1 MRNVVRC
8 SGPAKPSAP
17 AHLDQADRVTDF
29 RRRRPEDF
37 VQGPQGLSLMQRR
50 QLGPARFDWLL
61 DRLQP
66 TFGAPGAALE
76 VLDFAFELLDAI
88 LRGSGCTVRHGSWLA
103 RHSVNREWRPP

>member
-50 QLGPARFDWLL
+50 QLGPARFDWSEQLIFDLLL

-88 LRGSGCTVRHGSWLA
+88 LRGSELY
-103 RHSVNREWRPP
+103 

>member
-1 MRNVVRC
+1 
-8 SGPAKPSAP
+8 
-17 AHLDQADRVTDF
+17 
-29 RRRRPEDF
+29 
-37 VQGPQGLSLMQRR
+37 MQRR
-50 QLGPARFDWLL
+50 QLGPARFDWSEQLIFDLLL